1 MASML
6 VCFGSQRNTFRC
18 FELHGDTHAYPPLCT
33 YTHTHTCTH
42 TRVCVIPGLDK
53 LANEV
58 NLSHGVRPV
67 LSIQHTPPSVSPHQS
82 FFLLVFFWC
91 SLSDHHLPSP
101 TFTFPLPPKMEGK
114 KTKKHNNNC
123 LQVITCMPSFQL
135 QQEIICSMCEVLYVQ
150 CWSCLVNLK
159 VVDVCSLCKSPTFH
173 WSPHH
178 ERVDYVYI
186 CSMDSRAMELA
197 WWYDSDA
204 EGPV

>member
-114 KTKKHNNNC
+114 KKQKTQQQLFTSNN
-123 LQVITCMPSFQL
+123 
-135 QQEIICSMCEVLYVQ
+135 LYAFFSVTTRN
-150 CWSCLVNLK
+150 NL
-159 VVDVCSLCKSPTFH
+159 FH
-173 WSPHH
+173 VWSP
-178 ERVDYVYI
+178 V
-186 CSMDSRAMELA
+186 CTMLELFGEFESG
-197 WWYDSDA
+197 WCLFL
-204 EGPV
+204 V